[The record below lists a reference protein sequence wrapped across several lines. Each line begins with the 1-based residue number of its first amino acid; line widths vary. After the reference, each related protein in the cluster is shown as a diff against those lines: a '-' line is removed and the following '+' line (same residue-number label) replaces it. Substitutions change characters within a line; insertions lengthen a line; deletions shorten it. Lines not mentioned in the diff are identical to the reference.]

1 MEVLVTAKKEYIEQ
15 LCAII
20 SPHIIAAFQEMYEEA
35 ERMSKGKKPLIQF
48 QSLLKDVKS
57 WNTNIINGHTSTVCN
72 SCSWFNDL
80 LAAVF
85 VSSVRI
91 LSAVRITAEK
101 KKIKI
106 KMPSNE
112 TFIQGVYENVAR
124 DFYKDP
130 YIFIENLSD
139 YEKDSAMLVRVNN
152 NVALTVQN
160 MIPIQEILK
169 TNMSG
174 RDESGGV
181 DFDTGIP
188 DITENDDD
196 PEEMSDVDEE
206 EGPIEEET
214 PVVPDTQNTED
225 VTPLPT
231 PAPSVGGAPEV
242 KEIPLVPATSEN
254 TADEDDEEGVLFPGA
269 PER

>member
-15 LCAII
+15 LCSII

-57 WNTNIINGHTSTVCN
+57 WNTNIIKGHTDTVCN

-130 YIFIENLSD
+130 YIFIESISE

-152 NVALTVQN
+152 NVTLTVQN

-188 DITENDDD
+188 DITENDDG
-196 PEEMSDVDEE
+196 PEEMSDAEE
-206 EGPIEEET
+206 EEPIEEET
-214 PVVPDTQNTED
+214 PVVPDTQD

-231 PAPSVGGAPEV
+231 PAPSVGGVPEV
-242 KEIPLVPATSEN
+242 KEIPLVPATPEG
-254 TADEDDEEGVLFPGA
+254 TVDDEDDEEGVLFPGA

>member
-15 LCAII
+15 LCSII

-57 WNTNIINGHTSTVCN
+57 WNTNIIKGHTDTVCN

-130 YIFIENLSD
+130 YIFTESISE
-139 YEKDSAMLVRVNN
+139 YEKDSAMLLRVNN

-160 MIPIQEILK
+160 MIPIQDILK

-188 DITENDDD
+188 DSIENDDD
-196 PEEMSDVDEE
+196 PEEMSDEE
-206 EGPIEEET
+206 EEPVEEET
-214 PVVPDTQNTED
+214 PVVSDTQD

-231 PAPSVGGAPEV
+231 PAPSVGGVPEV
-242 KEIPLVPATSEN
+242 KEIPLVPESSEN
-254 TADEDDEEGVLFPGA
+254 TAQEDDEEGVLFPGA